1 MAFALYKFGVL
12 NLVLEFFNLDR
23 YIYIYIW
30 LLSWSLKCKF
40 LSIKNMNYN
49 GNLITDQLFSSL
61 QPGNFIIHSF
71 SFTLGSLDSFLSL
84 MLVAKM
90 R

>member
-1 MAFALYKFGVL
+1 MPFALYKFGVL
-12 NLVLEFFNLDR
+12 NLVLEFFNLDD
-23 YIYIYIW
+23 IYIW

-61 QPGNFIIHSF
+61 QAGNFIIHSF

-84 MLVAKM
+84 MLVVAKM